1 MSMAKSKTVAISAK
15 GKKYATAF
23 IFYSE
28 LGWVASVSTVLGE
41 SKTLGKGDENLTD
54 EQASKLVE
62 RLANEWSEAQRK
74 KGLI

>member
-1 MSMAKSKTVAISAK
+1 MAKSKSIAITSK

-28 LGWVASVSTVLGE
+28 LGWVASVSTVLGD
-41 SKTLGKGDENLTD
+41 SKTIGKGQEDLTE
-54 EQASKLVE
+54 EQATKLVE
-62 RLANEWSEAQRK
+62 RLANEWSEEQRK